1 MFILFYYVIC
11 YMHFSIAKTYSV
23 IIQCRAIM
31 FIILFVGT
39 VIFFNQTK
47 LTNGKHIYLQSNAN
61 GMKQSKIF
69 WNVSNEAN
77 KIVHYLLGFIDF
89 TWCLALAIFLLFYT
103 IDHEFILHH
112 WKSTTTSTKCL
123 FLLIIITQAI
133 FSVSLFQFM
142 IY

>member
-69 WNVSNEAN
+69 
-77 KIVHYLLGFIDF
+77 
-89 TWCLALAIFLLFYT
+89 
-103 IDHEFILHH
+103 
-112 WKSTTTSTKCL
+112 
-123 FLLIIITQAI
+123 
-133 FSVSLFQFM
+133 
-142 IY
+142 